1 MHEGKKANKIFI
13 SYAHKD
19 FEKIKKYIAYLQ
31 NNYYDFW
38 YDKNLVVSD
47 RWRNVIGDQIKASKF
62 FVAFYSS
69 NYNDSAFCQ
78 TEFNLAREDSE
89 RTIISIKIEKNFRN
103 ENANI
108 GLSNYQFLP
117 SEDEGEESVWEK
129 LTARFPDFGSC
140 KKNRE
145 LLQKFDENASHQGP
159 IIPFLNRTD
168 YDLSLLFSYIFAFLG
183 SCERQKDI
191 SFFKFDDIQI
201 YTSGSNIYFEFKPC
215 EEKIQENCVS
225 FNLWKLIHTILKND
239 EGEIYPSFYKK
250 FDDNEPASGR
260 TFIDNHGYIIEKLL
274 SDEYLRLQSF
284 DALFDYFKNLRSSV
298 GYLYNGKENYELN
311 VFTLEQLRRKTIEH
325 LNDICEGGLKYPSLQ
340 KVDGG
345 GKIVG
350 LDENPLLKLV
360 NEYDKDQNFITK
372 DVYVYG
378 EAGSGKIYMIKDFVE
393 NYKNDVLYI
402 DLANV
407 SSACPSI
414 VHDFF
419 QSSNYFSGGFNF
431 DANSLKNY
439 VLTHQLAIVL
449 YGLESLDEKQLSFI
463 IDEIKKLSY
472 YARIIILSRKR
483 NLVSKIFLNNIK
495 VELENFEYFDVNPY
509 DEQTVKIILAEKI
522 KRDFEDEKIISLLN
536 SPSKMRYFLNAVL
549 DENGEERREIN
560 NSSDLL
566 FAYLF
571 DEKSPSISTKCK
583 NLIRERVKDEYFID
597 AFKKNIDDVF
607 DTVAK
612 WAFCRFI
619 GENFSI
625 DEKYFNFLID
635 FNLID
640 FNIADGGNQVYTFTH
655 PEYEQ
660 YFIAYYIAKRLIKTS
675 DDLDDLL
682 NISETVANSFKNAY
696 SILQF
701 VGYYLVSRKALKG
714 VIGKLLNCAKGNEKK
729 NEIATLA
736 YLIILLSDISLLDE
750 IDFDGLLCYLEE
762 DTFRDTGLFG
772 EIIIPSSVKEIKRAA
787 FVNLN
792 NLKYIN
798 FGKSVEKIA
807 PWAII
812 NCPDLENIRFG
823 KCVSEISAP
832 MITNCD
838 KLTLITVD
846 KRNEKF
852 SSEYNCGLISKDKTI
867 FFFACAGLEKITLP
881 EETKV
886 IKRWAFKGMKRLTS
900 LHIPAKVAEISTDF
914 TDECPSLTEFSVD
927 EKNSVFSVIDRSALT
942 CKRADGKLVLFRLAS
957 GVEGEYLVPSEIEVI
972 GDDSISTCR
981 KLTYINIPDSVVE
994 IGDYALA
1001 DLENTLVIEFEDMD
1015 CLEATG
1021 SFILMCHNPNL
1032 KVKTDGRTV
1041 TPNGFTL
1048 TTRKNTS
1055 NAFKSDKFDFDKNCS
1070 FDKIVQSGRAFE
1082 VCYNA
1087 NVFKTGFGEVEIY
1100 RYVDLYRDNQSV
1112 DNNYNVLLLGMVEYN
1127 DFVSREY
1134 KEIEEILEKLKVNC
1148 IILSRDLPCPRGIL
1162 FACKDRISVYRS
1174 ALGTTKISQEIQKI
1188 CEEKR

>member
-1 MHEGKKANKIFI
+1 MSEGKKANKIFI

-47 RWRNVIGDQIKASKF
+47 RWRNVIGDQIKASNF

-78 TEFNLAREDSE
+78 TEFNLAKEDKE
-89 RTIISIKIEKNFRN
+89 RIIISIKIEKNFRN
-103 ENANI
+103 ENSSI
-108 GLSNYQFLP
+108 GLSDYQFLP
-117 SEDEGEESVWEK
+117 GDDESEEEVWAQ
-129 LTARFPDFGSC
+129 LTAIFPNLSAC

-145 LLQKFDENASHQGP
+145 LLQKFDENASHQGS

-183 SCERQKDI
+183 SCDRQKDI
-191 SFFKFDDIQI
+191 PFFKFEDIEI
-201 YTSGSNIYFEFKPC
+201 YTSGLNIYFNFKPS
-215 EEKIQENCVS
+215 EEKIEENCVS
-225 FNLWKLIHTILKND
+225 FNLWKLINIILKNKD
-239 EGEIYPSFYKK
+239 GEIYPSFYKK
-250 FDDNEPASGR
+250 NDGKDSSGR
-260 TFIDNHGYIIEKLL
+260 SFIDNHGYIIEKLL
-274 SDEYLRLQSF
+274 SDEYLPLQSI
-284 DALFDYFKNLRSSV
+284 DALFDYFKNLKASV

-311 VFTLEQLRRKTIEH
+311 FFTLEQLRRKMIER
-325 LNDICEGGLKYPSLQ
+325 LNDICEGGLKYPNLQ

-345 GKIVG
+345 EKIGG

-360 NEYDKDQNFITK
+360 NEYDKDEELITK

-393 NYKNDVLYI
+393 NYQNDVLYI
-402 DLANV
+402 DLMNA

-414 VHDFF
+414 VHDFL

-439 VLTHQLAIVL
+439 VLTHHLSIVL
-449 YGLESLDEKQLSFI
+449 YGLETLDEKQLSFI
-463 IDEIKKLSY
+463 IDEIKNLSY

-522 KRDFEDEKIISLLN
+522 KRDFEDEKIIALLN

-571 DEKSPSISTKCK
+571 DENSPSISTKCK
-583 NLIRERVKDEYFID
+583 SLIRERVKDEYFID

-607 DTVAK
+607 ESVAK
-612 WAFCRFI
+612 WAFCKFI
-619 GENFSI
+619 GENYAI

-640 FNIADGGNQVYTFTH
+640 FNITDGGNHVYTFSH
-655 PEYEQ
+655 SEYEQ
-660 YFIAYYIAKRLIKTS
+660 YFIAYYIAKKLTQKS
-675 DDLDDLL
+675 DSFDEFAVS
-682 NISETVANSFKNAY
+682 IATSFKNAY

-701 VGYYLVSRKALKG
+701 VGYYLVSRKLLKS
-714 VIGKLLNCAKGNEKK
+714 VIGNLLNVAKGSEKK

-736 YLIILLSDISLLDE
+736 YLIILLSDVSLLDE
-750 IDFDGLLCYLEE
+750 IDFDGLFCYVEE
-762 DTFRDTGLFG
+762 DTFRDSGLFS

-792 NLKYIN
+792 NLKYLN
-798 FGKSVEKIA
+798 LGKGVEKIA

-823 KCVSEISAP
+823 KCVSDISAP
-832 MITNCD
+832 LITNCD
-838 KLTLITVD
+838 GLTSITVD

-852 SSEYNCGLISKDKTI
+852 SSEYKQGLVSKDKTI
-867 FFFACAGLEKITLP
+867 FFFACASLEEITLP
-881 EETKV
+881 EETKE
-886 IKRWAFKGMKRLTS
+886 IESWAFKGMKRLTS
-900 LHIPAKVAEISTDF
+900 LHIPANVTKISTDF
-914 TDECPSLTEFSVD
+914 TDECPSLTEFTVD
-927 EKNSVFSVIDRSALT
+927 EKNAVFSVIDRSALI
-942 CKRADGKLVLFRLAS
+942 CKNKDDRLVLFRLAS
-957 GVEGEYLVPSEIEVI
+957 GVEGEYFVPREIEVI
-972 GDDSISTCR
+972 GADAISTCR
-981 KLTYINIPDSVVE
+981 KLTNVFIPDSVVE
-994 IGDYALA
+994 IGNYALA
-1001 DLENTLVIEFEDMD
+1001 DLENTLLIEFEDIEA
-1015 CLEATG
+1015 LEKTG
-1021 SFILMCHNPNL
+1021 SFILMCHNPKL
-1032 KVKTDGRTV
+1032 KIETDGRTV

-1055 NAFKSDKFDFDKNCS
+1055 NDFKSDKFLFDKNCS
-1070 FDKIVQSGRAFE
+1070 FDELAKASNKFE
-1082 VCYNA
+1082 ICYDS
-1087 NVFKTGFGEVEIY
+1087 KTFERGFNEVEIY

-1112 DNNYNVLLLGMVEYN
+1112 ENNYNVLLLGMVEYN

-1134 KEIEEILEKLKVNC
+1134 KEIEEILEKLSVNC